1 MSVCLSVLLQ
11 KDGQTDFFVTRRYSV
26 ETAKRIPKLLL
37 ASSRHTAV
45 IVTSQTL
52 RQYSEFRRVPLDGDV
67 ECRAP
72 GVWKNRYFR
81 STSHLI
87 LEIIQDVAV
96 VTYCGMRIRIRNHAF
111 EWWYHFHWPWTTLN
125 KFQFQAIVWRWMW
138 QWNIKWHETSQW
150 SSW

>member
-52 RQYSEFRRVPLDGDV
+52 RQYSEFRRVPLDRGRGMQGPRGMKKSLFSFNV
-67 ECRAP
+67 SLNLRNNTRCGRSYLLWNAN
-72 GVWKNRYFR
+72 KN
-81 STSHLI
+81 
-87 LEIIQDVAV
+87 
-96 VTYCGMRIRIRNHAF
+96 
-111 EWWYHFHWPWTTLN
+111 P
-125 KFQFQAIVWRWMW
+125 
-138 QWNIKWHETSQW
+138 
-150 SSW
+150 